1 MSSTNSRIAKANQ
14 ILDRA
19 EKMLL
24 GGMSKQ
30 QALDIMSKCW
40 NGISFALGNTDN
52 PLGNA
57 LKNEADIVNQINK
70 ANKGNIKAVKLG
82 NGAFGLVVG
91 AGNAMINDLN
101 GEDTIEKIIDM
112 GTNVA
117 LSIWNL
123 TLTGKIV
130 NFANFLVS
138 ELTGYDLTTPL
149 KNIYK
154 NLIGENVDL
163 KNTRIT
169 PDGFL
174 ETIVDGTVYSRPF
187 MPNAQGSLFGNG
199 KDDVLIGGDK
209 KDIFIGHGGN
219 DIFVGKGGKDD
230 YFVSY
235 GDTIIDSD
243 GKGRVF
249 LSFTNI
255 QLTGGTQIEKGS
267 KIYKGKD
274 GTTYELKGSDFIIN
288 DNITIENFS
297 NDNLEIHLSEFDEI
311 NVSISDNQAVEK
323 AGKMTF
329 NIELSKEP
337 ELGQFVIVKVNDKTY
352 KFVNFLE
359 TNYTFEDGV
368 KLIHGS
374 SATYEY
380 TWSDDSLKEEDE
392 KFEVSATATG
402 SDGLK
407 VSVIKNGNGLIK
419 DDDRD
424 DDPDPE
430 REYSPIVID
439 LGNDGINSHALN
451 YTINFDL
458 DNNGF
463 KEATGWVSGDDAL
476 LAIDK
481 NNNGIIDNGSELFG
495 NKSISDSAFSYTNS
509 SLNNGFETLKNYDT
523 NNDGIIDSQDA
534 EFDKLLLWQD
544 KNGNAITDETELIK
558 LSDKVSSIDLNYT
571 NTNINNNDN
580 TIRQTSTATLNN
592 GTKVKADDI
601 WFKVNY
607 KDTEEIIDE
616 NQIPFE
622 IKALPNVTAFGNMHS
637 LHYAMANN
645 ETLATMMNLYLIM
658 NSENLKEF
666 TNLNLLVA

>member
-40 NGISFALGNTDN
+40 NGLSFALANSDN
-52 PLGNA
+52 PLADA
-57 LKNEADIVNQINK
+57 LKNKADIVDQINK
-70 ANKGNIKAVKLG
+70 ANKGNIRAVRLG
-82 NGAFGLVVG
+82 NGMFGLVTG
-91 AGNAMINDLN
+91 IGNAMINDLN

-117 LSIWNL
+117 FSIWSL
-123 TLTGKIV
+123 TPFGGVANVI
-130 NFANFLVS
+130 NFAAG
-138 ELTGYDLTTPL
+138 ELLGYDASTLL
-149 KNIYK
+149 KDIYK

-174 ETIVDGTVYSRPF
+174 ETIVDGVVYARPF

-199 KDDVLIGGDK
+199 KDDVLFGGDGNDMLIGHAGSDILIGGA
-209 KDIFIGHGGN
+209 
-219 DIFVGKGGKDD
+219 GKDD
-230 YFVSY
+230 YFVDN
-235 GDTIIDSD
+235 GDTIKDSD

-249 LSFTNI
+249 LSSTNI

-274 GTTYELKGSDFIIN
+274 GTKYELKGSDLIIN

-297 NDNLEIHLSEFDEI
+297 KISNDLDIVLVDTDDIVVTIGNNQSTEGGNGKHSMEFKITLNRALKKDE
-311 NVSISDNQAVEK
+311 
-323 AGKMTF
+323 
-329 NIELSKEP
+329 
-337 ELGQFVIVKVNDKTY
+337 
-352 KFVNFLE
+352 FLE
-359 TNYTFEDGV
+359 LIINGQRIKFKEGDIEQTYTHTWDGNT
-368 KLIHGS
+368 I
-374 SATYEY
+374 
-380 TWSDDSLKEEDE
+380 KEEDR
-392 KFEVSATATG
+392 KFEVSGIVMQTSENLNVQAV
-402 SDGLK
+402 
-407 VSVIKNGNGLIK
+407 VSGQGLIK

-481 NNNGIIDNGSELFG
+481 NNNGKIDNGSELFG

-509 SLNNGFETLKNYDT
+509 SLNNGFETLKSYDT
-523 NNDGIIDSQDA
+523 NNDDIIDSQDA

-544 KNGNAITDETELIK
+544 KNSNGISETDELIK
-558 LSDKVSSIDLNYT
+558 LSDK
-571 NTNINNNDN
+571 
-580 TIRQTSTATLNN
+580 A
-592 GTKVKADDI
+592 
-601 WFKVNY
+601 
-607 KDTEEIIDE
+607 
-616 NQIPFE
+616 
-622 IKALPNVTAFGNMHS
+622 
-637 LHYAMANN
+637 
-645 ETLATMMNLYLIM
+645 
-658 NSENLKEF
+658 EF
-666 TNLNLLVA
+666 TNLNLLIA

>member
-40 NGISFALGNTDN
+40 NGLSFALANSDN
-52 PLGNA
+52 PLADA
-57 LKNEADIVNQINK
+57 LKNKADIVDQINK
-70 ANKGNIKAVKLG
+70 ANKGNIRAVRLG
-82 NGAFGLVVG
+82 NGMFGLVTG
-91 AGNAMINDLN
+91 IGNAMINDLN
-101 GEDTIEKIIDM
+101 GEDTVEKIIDM
-112 GTNVA
+112 GANVA

-123 TLTGKIV
+123 TPTGKFV

-174 ETIVDGTVYSRPF
+174 ETIVDGTVYARPF
-187 MPNAQGSLFGNG
+187 IMPNAQGSLFGNG

-380 TWSDDSLKEEDE
+380 SWSDDSLKEEDE
-392 KFEVSATATG
+392 KFE
-402 SDGLK
+402 
-407 VSVIKNGNGLIK
+407 
-419 DDDRD
+419 
-424 DDPDPE
+424 
-430 REYSPIVID
+430 
-439 LGNDGINSHALN
+439 
-451 YTINFDL
+451 
-458 DNNGF
+458 
-463 KEATGWVSGDDAL
+463 
-476 LAIDK
+476 
-481 NNNGIIDNGSELFG
+481 
-495 NKSISDSAFSYTNS
+495 
-509 SLNNGFETLKNYDT
+509 
-523 NNDGIIDSQDA
+523 
-534 EFDKLLLWQD
+534 EF
-544 KNGNAITDETELIK
+544 I
-558 LSDKVSSIDLNYT
+558 
-571 NTNINNNDN
+571 
-580 TIRQTSTATLNN
+580 
-592 GTKVKADDI
+592 
-601 WFKVNY
+601 
-607 KDTEEIIDE
+607 
-616 NQIPFE
+616 
-622 IKALPNVTAFGNMHS
+622 
-637 LHYAMANN
+637 
-645 ETLATMMNLYLIM
+645 
-658 NSENLKEF
+658 
-666 TNLNLLVA
+666 NLNLLVA

>member
-1 MSSTNSRIAKANQ
+1 MSNTNTRVAKAREV
-14 ILDRA
+14 LDRA
-19 EKMLL
+19 ERRYIWEHKDLFD
-24 GGMSKQ
+24 
-30 QALDIMSKCW
+30 ALQKYW
-40 NGISFALGNTDN
+40 NGLNYAASNADTFRQLAENGLSAFDN
-52 PLGNA
+52 S
-57 LKNEADIVNQINK
+57 D
-70 ANKGNIKAVKLG
+70 NIKIIKIKAGVFGVISGTG
-82 NGAFGLVVG
+82 NVRLSH
-91 AGNAMINDLN
+91 LK
-101 GEDTIEKIIDM
+101 GEDSIEKLIGF
-112 GTNVA
+112 GTDVV
-117 LSIWNL
+117 LSIWSVTPVGFAVN
-123 TLTGKIV
+123 TVNFISGMATGKDISS
-130 NFANFLVS
+130 FLKDMYGKIS
-138 ELTGYDLTTPL
+138 GNGFE
-149 KNIYK
+149 
-154 NLIGENVDL
+154 VDL
-163 KNTRIT
+163 FGRILRVT
-169 PDGFL
+169 MD
-174 ETIVDGTVYSRPF
+174 DGTIYAKEISENYAKFMGSNGNNNVY
-187 MPNAQGSLFGNG
+187 FGG
-199 KDDVLIGGDK
+199 TKDDVLIGGDK

-219 DIFVGKGGKDD
+219 DIFVGNGGKDD

-243 GKGRVF
+243 GAGRVF
-249 LSFTNI
+249 LGNSY
-255 QLTGGTQIEKGS
+255 QLKGGTQIEKGS

-274 GTTYELKGSDFIIN
+274 GVKYELKDNGDLLIN
-288 DNITIENFS
+288 DSITIENFS

-419 DDDRD
+419 DDDQD
-424 DDPDPE
+424 NDPDPE
-430 REYSPIVID
+430 REASPIVID
-439 LGNDGINSHALN
+439 LGNDGINSHTLN

-509 SLNNGFETLKNYDT
+509 SLNNGFETLKSYDS

-544 KNGNAITDETELIK
+544 KNGNAITDNGELIK
-558 LSDKVSSIDLNYT
+558 LSDK
-571 NTNINNNDN
+571 
-580 TIRQTSTATLNN
+580 A
-592 GTKVKADDI
+592 
-601 WFKVNY
+601 
-607 KDTEEIIDE
+607 
-616 NQIPFE
+616 
-622 IKALPNVTAFGNMHS
+622 
-637 LHYAMANN
+637 
-645 ETLATMMNLYLIM
+645 
-658 NSENLKEF
+658 EF
-666 TNLNLLVA
+666 ANLNLLVA

>member
-1 MSSTNSRIAKANQ
+1 
-14 ILDRA
+14 
-19 EKMLL
+19 MLL

-40 NGISFALGNTDN
+40 NGISFALANSDN
-52 PLGNA
+52 PLADA
-57 LKNEADIVNQINK
+57 LENKADIVNQINK
-70 ANKGNIKAVKLG
+70 ANKGNIRAVKLG

-101 GEDTIEKIIDM
+101 GEDKVEKIIDM
-112 GTNVA
+112 GANVA

-123 TLTGKIV
+123 TPTGKFV

-174 ETIVDGTVYSRPF
+174 ETIVDGVVYARPF

-243 GKGRVF
+243 RAGRVF
-249 LSFTNI
+249 LGSSH
-255 QLTGGTQIEKGS
+255 QLKGGTQIEKGS

-274 GTTYELKGSDFIIN
+274 GVKYELKDNGDLLIN
-288 DNITIENFS
+288 DSITIENFS

-392 KFEVSATATG
+392 KLE
-402 SDGLK
+402 
-407 VSVIKNGNGLIK
+407 
-419 DDDRD
+419 
-424 DDPDPE
+424 
-430 REYSPIVID
+430 
-439 LGNDGINSHALN
+439 
-451 YTINFDL
+451 
-458 DNNGF
+458 
-463 KEATGWVSGDDAL
+463 
-476 LAIDK
+476 
-481 NNNGIIDNGSELFG
+481 
-495 NKSISDSAFSYTNS
+495 
-509 SLNNGFETLKNYDT
+509 
-523 NNDGIIDSQDA
+523 
-534 EFDKLLLWQD
+534 EF
-544 KNGNAITDETELIK
+544 I
-558 LSDKVSSIDLNYT
+558 
-571 NTNINNNDN
+571 
-580 TIRQTSTATLNN
+580 
-592 GTKVKADDI
+592 
-601 WFKVNY
+601 
-607 KDTEEIIDE
+607 
-616 NQIPFE
+616 
-622 IKALPNVTAFGNMHS
+622 
-637 LHYAMANN
+637 
-645 ETLATMMNLYLIM
+645 
-658 NSENLKEF
+658 
-666 TNLNLLVA
+666 NLNLLVA